1 MVIVRR
7 DYNGGCVKRVVVAF
21 ALAGVAL
28 SPSVDARQCVTSL
41 MPRMLQSGDTAPD
54 FELPGTDGRTY
65 RLADYRGKQA
75 VVLAWFARAFS
86 EG

>member
-1 MVIVRR
+1 MRSLI
-7 DYNGGCVKRVVVAF
+7 GAVVVA
-21 ALAGVAL
+21 GVAW
-28 SPSVDARQCVTSL
+28 SVSVSARQFCGARVVP
-41 MPRMLQSGDTAPD
+41 PRVLQSGDLAPE

-86 EG
+86 AG